1 MSPWSQYNEAILAI
15 LSIVKK
21 TVPLTGVERRR
32 IDEAEELV
40 DAIIDIIALEEAA
53 DDDIEGG
60 VRPVPGEQIGV
71 NGGQADTARGGEG
84 PRAHLGGGMG
94 RDQDGRDHDAP
105 RPQLREQLQPVH
117 AGEIQVDHK
126 AAAPFWQL
134 GGQGAFGIAAWDDA
148 KALEF
153 EGEGE

>member
-53 DDDIEGG
+53 DD
-60 VRPVPGEQIGV
+60 
-71 NGGQADTARGGEG
+71 N
-84 PRAHLGGGMG
+84 
-94 RDQDGRDHDAP
+94 
-105 RPQLREQLQPVH
+105 
-117 AGEIQVDHK
+117 
-126 AAAPFWQL
+126 AAEDND
-134 GGQGAFGIAAWDDA
+134 DDA
-148 KALEF
+148 FVALQ
-153 EGEGE
+153 

>member
-53 DDDIEGG
+53 DEDETEGSADDEFI
-60 VRPVPGEQIGV
+60 
-71 NGGQADTARGGEG
+71 A
-84 PRAHLGGGMG
+84 
-94 RDQDGRDHDAP
+94 
-105 RPQLREQLQPVH
+105 LQ
-117 AGEIQVDHK
+117 
-126 AAAPFWQL
+126 
-134 GGQGAFGIAAWDDA
+134 
-148 KALEF
+148 
-153 EGEGE
+153 